1 MELIRKNIHMD
12 RVKCRASTQ
21 ITLEDD
27 RNVPDQ
33 KPDMER
39 MILQKGR
46 IAVDEIKPSEDH
58 VTAKGK
64 LEFRILYMAEDGSV
78 NRMDGQVPFEEQV
91 YMEGVRGG
99 DNVETDARLE
109 DFSIDMINSRKLS
122 IRALLSLN
130 LCVEELYDEEIA
142 VDLYHEEPVE
152 TKKKQM
158 TVTEIAIQK
167 KDILRFKEEIE
178 MPRSYPNIDEV
189 IWDDVRI
196 AGMNFEA
203 LNGQIAAQGEIQVFL
218 IYEGEG
224 EGGAVKCFEKII
236 PFREILECQGS
247 TEAMIPDISWHITH
261 NETEVRTDFDGEER
275 VVCLDLVVELDI
287 KLYEEEQMEALTDVY
302 GVSRD
307 VQAVTRQAVFSRM
320 LLRTSGKTKVMEQIK
335 LPVGAPDMTEICHS
349 SAEALIE
356 ETQLLEDG
364 VELTGTLTVEAI
376 YLAEEG
382 KGLASFRAELPF
394 QYVLE
399 APGISGACSYDI
411 APVIEQ
417 LTVTAM
423 SSSELD
429 IKAVLGFGLLGF
441 CSVEEDTITD
451 VIISEP
457 NLDAIRELPAIVAYV
472 ARDGDDL
479 WTLGKKYYVPLEQI
493 RETNHLSGDTLKA
506 GDKILIVR

>member
-1 MELIRKNIHMD
+1 M
-12 RVKCRASTQ
+12 
-21 ITLEDD
+21 
-27 RNVPDQ
+27 
-33 KPDMER
+33 
-39 MILQKGR
+39 
-46 IAVDEIKPSEDH
+46 
-58 VTAKGK
+58 
-64 LEFRILYMAEDGSV
+64 
-78 NRMDGQVPFEEQV
+78 
-91 YMEGVRGG
+91 
-99 DNVETDARLE
+99 
-109 DFSIDMINSRKLS
+109 
-122 IRALLSLN
+122 
-130 LCVEELYDEEIA
+130 
-142 VDLYHEEPVE
+142 
-152 TKKKQM
+152 
-158 TVTEIAIQK
+158 
-167 KDILRFKEEIE
+167 
-178 MPRSYPNIDEV
+178 
-189 IWDDVRI
+189 
-196 AGMNFEA
+196 
-203 LNGQIAAQGEIQVFL
+203 
-218 IYEGEG
+218 
-224 EGGAVKCFEKII
+224 
-236 PFREILECQGS
+236 
-247 TEAMIPDISWHITH
+247 
-261 NETEVRTDFDGEER
+261 
-275 VVCLDLVVELDI
+275 
-287 KLYEEEQMEALTDVY
+287 
-302 GVSRD
+302 
-307 VQAVTRQAVFSRM
+307 
-320 LLRTSGKTKVMEQIK
+320 
-335 LPVGAPDMTEICHS
+335 
-349 SAEALIE
+349 
-356 ETQLLEDG
+356 EDG